1 MDLIRCDWFTDILIY
16 LDEWREKKIYEKAI
30 ISWVISNF
38 QMVNGQK
45 ILFLTFFSQLEIS
58 EGNQRYIEE
67 ICQ

>member
-1 MDLIRCDWFTDILIY
+1 MNEER
-16 LDEWREKKIYEKAI
+16 KKLSYEKAI